1 MRSRGVGAGT
11 GLWKEHGDTPRGTLS
26 TIGASPEVTDDF
38 IDFFHFHTVEFHY
51 CSRKKASATFNRII
65 IW

>member
-1 MRSRGVGAGT
+1 MRSRAVGAGA
-11 GLWKEHGDTPRGTLS
+11 GLWEERGDKRGTLS
-26 TIGASPEVTDDF
+26 TIGAAPEVTDDL

-51 CSRKKASATFNRII
+51 CSGKKASGTFNRII